1 MGVESKQ
8 DLQVMEEIKQ
18 ERIESERIESGG
30 GGGRLEGGTRHSPNT
45 TKSCSKLAWPSMY
58 NLVEDLT
65 KNARIGKW
73 KLFLFIRVETDS
85 DFVSWTS

>member
-30 GGGRLEGGTRHSPNT
+30 GGGEVGRRNT
-45 TKSCSKLAWPSMY
+45 AFAQYYEELI
-58 NLVEDLT
+58 E
-65 KNARIGKW
+65 R
-73 KLFLFIRVETDS
+73 
-85 DFVSWTS
+85 